1 MVAFDTNVVVRL
13 LVRDD
18 AAQAKKAEQTF
29 LRHAR
34 GDGVFLPPVV
44 VVETAWVL
52 AYTYELSRKA
62 IHEHLLSLIRTRGV
76 VVHGRAA
83 VNEQGSFLNFFNGAQ
98 SYNGAPNPSWY
109 YNGSGQRQ
117 YLQFDFIW
125 AFANAKPAK
134 KP

>member
-76 VVHGRAA
+76 VVDEADLVQEALDAYAKGAADFADYVILATTRRAGCRTLLTFDRRLA
-83 VNEQGSFLNFFNGAQ
+83 KERGV
-98 SYNGAPNPSWY
+98 
-109 YNGSGQRQ
+109 SGV
-117 YLQFDFIW
+117 
-125 AFANAKPAK
+125 
-134 KP
+134 